1 MHTLRSNRRGLLQVA
16 PKCFTASRPF
26 AFISFRHTHTPR
38 PLLFAF
44 YPLFE
49 CVVRLGSNVWL
60 FFALHAGMPNREHI
74 PLPYP
79 GLLIRRSGLY
89 MAASSVSVLVCIKHE
104 DRAERY
110 HMIDERARDM
120 ETDYNMRGFFFIFWF
135 QKHTTPGG
143 LYLRQHIFPFLP
155 FFLGLYPACARVFT
169 VACLLCFDLS
179 PPLFRDLVF
188 LMWLMLSQALYI
200 SLPPFN
206 T

>member
-26 AFISFRHTHTPR
+26 DFISFRHTHTPR

-120 ETDYNMRGFFFIFWF
+120 ETDYNMRGFFFHLLVSETHHSGRLVLATTHISILAIFSRTLPCVRACF
-135 QKHTTPGG
+135 YGCLLALFRSITPPFSRSCFFNVVNVISSS
-143 LYLRQHIFPFLP
+143 LYLSSSF
-155 FFLGLYPACARVFT
+155 
-169 VACLLCFDLS
+169 
-179 PPLFRDLVF
+179 
-188 LMWLMLSQALYI
+188 
-200 SLPPFN
+200 
-206 T
+206 